1 MADDELPDEVPV
13 RRDPRRREEA
23 SRALL
28 VLIAGALA
36 SLLLVRECAFG
47 GGMGARDRTCRCL
60 GVEWTLDDRRPAD
73 GPRQSLCVGVVLSRT
88 CYRVT
93 DGPVI
98 ECPR

>member
-1 MADDELPDEVPV
+1 
-13 RRDPRRREEA
+13 
-23 SRALL
+23 
-28 VLIAGALA
+28 
-36 SLLLVRECAFG
+36 
-47 GGMGARDRTCRCL
+47 MGARDRTCDCL
-60 GVEWTLDDRRPAD
+60 GVERTLYDRRPAD